1 MVYCRAREPRCNRRL
16 AAILAADIAGY
27 SRLMHEDE
35 AATVRDLKAHQSV
48 VLPLIGRHGGRI
60 IDTAG
65 DGIMAEFPSVIG
77 ATECAVEIQT
87 VMAERNEAVPEN
99 RRMRFRIGINLGDVI
114 HDDTRIYG
122 DGINIAARLEAL
134 AEPGGVLVS
143 STVYEQVRGKLP
155 LTFEDVGERQ
165 VKNIE
170 QPVRIVSA
178 PRFREHLGARGRAR
192 QAPRHG
198 GPPPLDRVGPG
209 GHCSSCSLPEAP
221 GGWAAR
227 FIPGQRADGTEAPR
241 LSIVVLPFSNL
252 SGDPSQD
259 YFADGVTEDLTTDLS
274 RLAGSFVISRNTA
287 FTFKGKAV
295 DARQIGR
302 ELGVR
307 YVLEGSVRRMGR
319 TVRVNAQLID
329 AGTGAHLWA
338 EQMDVDQG
346 TLATSQDNFGIA
358 SRLARTLSVELV
370 NVEGRRAPRANPDA
384 VDLTMRGW
392 SILNAAPQQDDA
404 KRSVAVFEDALRIDP
419 DNSQA
424 RVGLAHALTLIHRN
438 RWDPDRAQVLARAD
452 EAVTR
457 AIALSPNYAHAHY
470 VKAEV
475 LALSGRFDAALAT
488 YDRAIALDPN
498 HAAAYVARGRSLI
511 AIGRAAETV
520 APVEKAIRLS
530 PRDPDLF
537 IWYYVLCHAHTHL
550 ARDAAAIEW
559 CLKSTATG
567 KSFWGAWT
575 DLASAYAWRG
585 QKAEAAAAVAELLK
599 VRPGFTVEQLAA
611 GRIGVFRQSDV
622 PQGVR
627 ADRRGSTQGRIARG
641 DDPRRHD
648 PVEDKRGAFSRPSR
662 SGHRSSIPSPVR
674 CGRGGTIKPV

>member
-1 MVYCRAREPRCNRRL
+1 MNEEPSIQRRL

-48 VLPLIGRHGGRI
+48 ILPLVSRHGGRI

-87 VMAERNEAVPEN
+87 VMAGRNKGVPEN
-99 RRMRFRIGINLGDVI
+99 RWMLFRIGINLGDVI
-114 HDDTRIYG
+114 HDETRIYG

-134 AEPGGVLVS
+134 AEPGNVLVS
-143 STVYEQVRGKLP
+143 HTVYDQVRGKLP
-155 LTFEDVGERQ
+155 LTFEDLGERQ

-170 QPVRIVSA
+170 QPVRIYRLDISGKSSKALSSLVRRPA
-178 PRFREHLGARGRAR
+178 ITDRRRGI
-192 QAPRHG
+192 
-198 GPPPLDRVGPG
+198 L
-209 GHCSSCSLPEAP
+209 
-221 GGWAAR
+221 WAAAAFLMLLVAAGAWWTGSR
-227 FIPGQRADGTEAPR
+227 FFPRQGAGSTEAPR
-241 LSIVVLPFSNL
+241 LSIVVLPFTNL

-295 DARQIGR
+295 DARQLGR
-302 ELGVR
+302 ELKVR

-346 TLATSQDNFGIA
+346 TLTTSQDNFGIA
-358 SRLARTLSVELV
+358 SRLAKTLSVELV
-370 NVEGRRAPRANPDA
+370 NVEGRRAPQANPDA

-392 SILNAAPQQDDA
+392 SILNGGPGQDDV
-404 KRSVAVFEDALRIDP
+404 KRSVAVFEDALRLDP

-424 RVGLAHALTLIHRN
+424 RVGLAQAFTLMHRN
-438 RWDPDRAQVLARAD
+438 RWDPERDRILARAD

-475 LALSGRFDAALAT
+475 LALSRRFDAALAT

-498 HAAAYVARGRSLI
+498 HAAAYVSRGRALI
-511 AIGRAAETV
+511 AIGRAAEAM

-550 ARDAAAIEW
+550 ARDAPAIEW

-575 DLASAYAWRG
+575 DLAAAYAWRG

-599 VRPGFTVEQLAA
+599 VRPGFTVETLAQDGAQYSDNPTFRKEFERIVEGARKA
-611 GRIGVFRQSDV
+611 GL
-622 PQGVR
+622 P
-627 ADRRGSTQGRIARG
+627 
-641 DDPRRHD
+641 
-648 PVEDKRGAFSRPSR
+648 EN
-662 SGHRSSIPSPVR
+662 
-674 CGRGGTIKPV
+674 

>member
-1 MVYCRAREPRCNRRL
+1 MAAEPPINRRL

-35 AATVRDLKAHQSV
+35 AATVRDLKARQSA

-60 IDTAG
+60 IDVAG
-65 DGIMAEFPSVIG
+65 DGILAEFPSVVG

-87 VMAERNEAVPEN
+87 VMAARNENVPEN
-99 RRMRFRIGINLGDVI
+99 RRMRFRIGLNVGDVI
-114 HDDTRIYG
+114 HDDARIYG

-134 AEPGGVLVS
+134 APPGGVLVS
-143 STVYEQVRGKLP
+143 STVYDQVRGKLP
-155 LTFEDVGERQ
+155 LTFEDAGEQ
-165 VKNIE
+165 QLKNID
-170 QPVRIVSA
+170 QPVRTYRVHLPGASA
-178 PRFREHLGARGRAR
+178 TALAALVGRTALADRRRWLVPGVAAALLVLLAAAGAWWMS
-192 QAPRHG
+192 
-198 GPPPLDRVGPG
+198 PG
-209 GHCSSCSLPEAP
+209 FLP
-221 GGWAAR
+221 GK
-227 FIPGQRADGTEAPR
+227 RADGMDAPR

-302 ELGVR
+302 ELRVR

-338 EQMDVDQG
+338 EQMDVDHG
-346 TLATSQDNFGIA
+346 TLARSQDNFGIA
-358 SRLARTLSVELV
+358 SRLAKTLSVELV
-370 NVEGRRAPRANPDA
+370 NVEGRRAPQANPDA
-384 VDLTMRGW
+384 MDLTMRGW
-392 SILNAAPQQDDA
+392 SFLNGGPGQDDV
-404 KRSVAVFEDALRIDP
+404 KRSVALFEDALRIDP

-424 RVGLAHALTLIHRN
+424 MVGLAQAFTLQHRN
-438 RWDPDRAQVLARAD
+438 RWDPDRARILARAD

-475 LALSGRFDAALAT
+475 LALSRRFDAALAT

-498 HAAAYVARGRSLI
+498 HAAAYVSRGRALI
-511 AIGRAAETV
+511 AIGRAAEAM

-550 ARDAAAIEW
+550 ARDAPAIEW

-599 VRPGFTVEQLAA
+599 VRPGFTVETLAQDGAQYSDNPTFRREFERIVEGARKA
-611 GRIGVFRQSDV
+611 GLPER
-622 PQGVR
+622 
-627 ADRRGSTQGRIARG
+627 
-641 DDPRRHD
+641 
-648 PVEDKRGAFSRPSR
+648 
-662 SGHRSSIPSPVR
+662 
-674 CGRGGTIKPV
+674 

>member
-1 MVYCRAREPRCNRRL
+1 MGEEAPINRRL

-35 AATVRDLKAHQSV
+35 TATVRDLKSHQSV
-48 VLPLIGRHGGRI
+48 ILPLVDRHGGRI

-65 DGIMAEFPSVIG
+65 DGILAEFPSVIG
-77 ATECAVEIQT
+77 ATECAVHLQT
-87 VMAERNEAVPEN
+87 VMAERNQGVPEH

-134 AEPGGVLVS
+134 AEPGGILVS
-143 STVYEQVRGKLP
+143 STVHDQVRGKLP
-155 LTFEDVGERQ
+155 ITFEDVGERQ
-165 VKNIE
+165 LKNIE
-170 QPVRIVSA
+170 HAVRTYRVS
-178 PRFREHLGARGRAR
+178 
-192 QAPRHG
+192 
-198 GPPPLDRVGPG
+198 
-209 GHCSSCSLPEAP
+209 
-221 GGWAAR
+221 
-227 FIPGQRADGTEAPR
+227 IPGASSPAAPTLAGRTAIKDRRRWVVRGVAALLVLLAAGGAWWLSQRFFPGLRAGTTEAPR
-241 LSIVVLPFSNL
+241 LSIVVLPFTNL
-252 SGDPSQD
+252 SGDASQD
-259 YFADGVTEDLTTDLS
+259 YFADGITEDLTTDVS
-274 RLAGSFVISRNTA
+274 RIAGSFVISRNTA

-307 YVLEGSVRRMGR
+307 YVLEGSVRRMGG
-319 TVRVNAQLID
+319 TVRVNAQLVD

-338 EQMDVDQG
+338 DQMDVDQR
-346 TLATSQDNFGIA
+346 TLATSPDNFGIA

-404 KRSVAVFEDALRIDP
+404 TRSVTVFEDALRIDP

-438 RWDPDRAQVLARAD
+438 RWAPERALILARAD
-452 EAVTR
+452 DAVTR

-475 LALSGRFDAALAT
+475 LALSRRFDAALAT

-511 AIGRAAETV
+511 AIGRAAEAV
-520 APVEKAIRLS
+520 APVETAIRLS

-550 ARDAAAIEW
+550 ARDAQAIEW

-599 VRPGFTVEQLAA
+599 VRPGFTVEQLARDGSGYSDHPTFRKEFERIVEGARKA
-611 GRIGVFRQSDV
+611 GLPER
-622 PQGVR
+622 
-627 ADRRGSTQGRIARG
+627 
-641 DDPRRHD
+641 
-648 PVEDKRGAFSRPSR
+648 
-662 SGHRSSIPSPVR
+662 
-674 CGRGGTIKPV
+674 

>member
-1 MVYCRAREPRCNRRL
+1 MNEQPSIQRRL

-35 AATVRDLKAHQSV
+35 AATVRDLKSHQSV
-48 VLPLIGRHGGRI
+48 ILPLVGRHGGRI

-65 DGIMAEFPSVIG
+65 DGLMAEFTSVIG
-77 ATECAVEIQT
+77 ATACAVEIQT
-87 VMAERNEAVPEN
+87 VLAQRNEGVADS
-99 RRMRFRIGINLGDVI
+99 RRMLFRIGITLGDVI
-114 HDDTRIYG
+114 HDETRIYG

-143 STVYEQVRGKLP
+143 NTVYDQVRGKLP
-155 LTFEDVGERQ
+155 LTFEDLGERQ

-170 QPVRIVSA
+170 QPVRIYRLAIPATSSTAVSTLVRRPA
-178 PRFREHLGARGRAR
+178 ITDRRRGILWGLAAFLILLGVAGAWWTGSRFFPRQGAG
-192 QAPRHG
+192 
-198 GPPPLDRVGPG
+198 
-209 GHCSSCSLPEAP
+209 S
-221 GGWAAR
+221 
-227 FIPGQRADGTEAPR
+227 TEAPR
-241 LSIVVLPFSNL
+241 LSIVVLPFTNL

-259 YFADGVTEDLTTDLS
+259 YFADGITEDLTTDLS

-287 FTFKGKAV
+287 FTLKGKAV

-302 ELGVR
+302 ELKVR

-319 TVRVNAQLID
+319 TIRVNAQLID

-358 SRLARTLSVELV
+358 SRLAKTLSVELV
-370 NVEGRRAPRANPDA
+370 NVEGRRAPQANPDA

-392 SILNAAPQQDDA
+392 SILNGGPGQDDV
-404 KRSVAVFEDALRIDP
+404 KRSVAMFEDALRIDP

-424 RVGLAHALTLIHRN
+424 RVGLAQAFTLVHRN
-438 RWDPDRAQVLARAD
+438 RWDPERDRILARAD

-475 LALSGRFDAALAT
+475 LALSRRFDAALAT

-498 HAAAYVARGRSLI
+498 HAAAYVSRGRALI
-511 AIGRAAETV
+511 AIGRAAEAM

-550 ARDAAAIEW
+550 ARDAPAIEW

-575 DLASAYAWRG
+575 DLAAAYAWRG

-599 VRPGFTVEQLAA
+599 VRPGFTVETLAQDGAQYSDNPTFRKEFERIVEGARKA
-611 GRIGVFRQSDV
+611 GL
-622 PQGVR
+622 P
-627 ADRRGSTQGRIARG
+627 AR
-641 DDPRRHD
+641 
-648 PVEDKRGAFSRPSR
+648 
-662 SGHRSSIPSPVR
+662 
-674 CGRGGTIKPV
+674 